1 MDAFSTYVSYGIAGI
16 VFCGASLFACSGTQ
30 TVSLVKITFTVCRII
45 VLDKL
50 QKFFPSSVPFPTK
63 IKQNLKPRRMAT
75 LQPSTLHYKNENQM
89 AMPSQRQS
97 PTQTPPLPTSPPE
110 SPPLDCD
117 FKRLPL
123 DGSGNSENELIE
135 LGQY

>member
-1 MDAFSTYVSYGIAGI
+1 MDAFSTYISYGIAGI

-30 TVSLVKITFTVCRII
+30 TISLVRITFTVCRII

-50 QKFFPSSVPFPTK
+50 QKFFPSPLPIK

-75 LQPSTLHYKNENQM
+75 LQPSTLHNKNENQM
-89 AMPSQRQS
+89 AMPLQRQS
-97 PTQTPPLPTSPPE
+97 PTQTPPLPMSPPE
-110 SPPLDCD
+110 SPPLNCD

>member
-1 MDAFSTYVSYGIAGI
+1 MDVFSTYISYGLAGI
-16 VFCGASLFACSGTQ
+16 VFCGASFFACSGTQ
-30 TVSLVKITFTVCRII
+30 TVALVRITFTVCKII

-50 QKFFPSSVPFPTK
+50 QKFFPSSVPTK

-75 LQPSTLHYKNENQM
+75 LQASTLHKNENQM
-89 AMPSQRQS
+89 PIPLERQS
-97 PTQTPPLPTSPPE
+97 QTQLPLLPTSPPE
-110 SPPLDCD
+110 SPPLDFCD

-123 DGSGNSENELIE
+123 DGSGNELIE